1 MSTKPPLP
9 VQLVRGLKE
18 LWGVVR
24 STTCPLCDGQ
34 AVANTGTACAAKRET
49 DLGISPEHGSLAL
62 CDEWLIQRLG
72 KGANVS

>member
-1 MSTKPPLP
+1 M
-9 VQLVRGLKE
+9 
-18 LWGVVR
+18 
-24 STTCPLCDGQ
+24 TTCPLCDGQ